1 MPIMKK
7 DLRIIKT
14 ETAIENSF
22 LELIEEK
29 GFANVQLNE
38 IAKRANVNRNTI
50 YLRYGTKEDII
61 TAILNK
67 SYNRIL
73 SDLDIEKL
81 KKKLKDEDG
90 QLSDKEI
97 EALEYSI
104 QGLKKLIV
112 DRVRYEQDHKS
123 SKPIVEPFL
132 DDNFKNKWVNKHP
145 QSKKVFNELSKE
157 EKGNGNNLGSVYQ
170 QYASDNDRRLD
181 IQVDRLADKLTDSQK
196 KNEDVKNARKE
207 YNKSIRSFNE
217 LIDNNDA
224 KPTDYKNALQSIR
237 TDRME
242 YIKAMIKAKLSSKR

>member
-81 KKKLKDEDG
+81 KKTKFIRR
-90 QLSDKEI
+90 EI
-97 EALEYSI
+97 EKMFVTLLTSLYTEIELYR
-104 QGLKKLIV
+104 IV
-112 DRVRYEQDHKS
+112 
-123 SKPIVEPFL
+123 
-132 DDNFKNKWVNKHP
+132 
-145 QSKKVFNELSKE
+145 
-157 EKGNGNNLGSVYQ
+157 
-170 QYASDNDRRLD
+170 
-181 IQVDRLADKLTDSQK
+181 LTDPNLSGYIDKIVK
-196 KNEDVKNARKE
+196 KTRTMMFNGIKENKNNEIIINYILNGVYGIIRLWIIYDTGTIEENANVLSYLVYANMRR
-207 YNKSIRSFNE
+207 ISF
-217 LIDNNDA
+217 
-224 KPTDYKNALQSIR
+224 R
-237 TDRME
+237 
-242 YIKAMIKAKLSSKR
+242 